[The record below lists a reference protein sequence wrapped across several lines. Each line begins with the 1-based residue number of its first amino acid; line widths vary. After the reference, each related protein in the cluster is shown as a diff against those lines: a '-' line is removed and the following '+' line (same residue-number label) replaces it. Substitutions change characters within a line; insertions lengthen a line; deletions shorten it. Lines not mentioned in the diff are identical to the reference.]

1 MSTPTYAQVFEIA
14 MDAERKAGELYR
26 HFVTLFAAYPPAV
39 ELWTAL
45 ARDEGYHLRV
55 LEQIR
60 EDLPQETLNEEVDPL
75 LWEQAEILR
84 RLEKSTST
92 LTVENVDEAYQLT
105 HELEHSEVNTMF
117 EFLVHAFL
125 SGTEMET
132 IALQQLREHLRRL
145 LRADELLGPAEVRQR
160 VKAGSVEVA

>member
-14 MDAERKAGELYR
+14 MNAERKAGELYH
-26 HFVTLFAAYPPAV
+26 HFAALFAAYPPAIK
-39 ELWTAL
+39 LWAAL
-45 ARDEGYHLRV
+45 AQDEGYHLRV

-60 EDLPQETLNEEVDPL
+60 ENLPQETLHEEVDPL

-84 RLEKSTST
+84 RLEKSMST
-92 LTVENVDEAYQLT
+92 LAVENVDEAYQLT

-125 SGTEMET
+125 SGTDMET

-145 LRADELLGPAEVRQR
+145 LRAEELLGPAEVRQR
-160 VKAGSVEVA
+160 IKAKSVDVA

>member
-14 MDAERKAGELYR
+14 MDAERKAGQLY
-26 HFVTLFAAYPPAV
+26 HSFVSLFAAYPPAV
-39 ELWTAL
+39 ELWTNL

-60 EDLPQETLNEEVDPL
+60 DGLPEETLLEEVDPL

-92 LTVENVDEAYQLT
+92 FVVENMDEAYQLT

-117 EFLVHAFL
+117 EFLVHAF
-125 SGTEMET
+125 SNGTEMET

-145 LRADELLGPAEVRQR
+145 LRAEELLGPAEVRKR
-160 VKAGSVEVA
+160 IKAAKIDVA